1 MPERYGSGMKI
12 TPVILCGG
20 SGTRLWPLS
29 RQGFAKQYADLL
41 GDGSTFQQT
50 VQRVSDPDIF
60 DKPIILT
67 GRNARFL
74 VADQA
79 RRAGVEV
86 EIVLEPEGRDSLAA
100 IAAAAEV
107 AARRGADT
115 VLIALSSDHLIP
127 DTAAFTASC
136 QQAAAVAARGRIVV
150 LGVTPDRPAEKFG
163 YIRPG
168 AFNGG
173 VAEVAAFTE
182 KPDAAKAATL
192 IAEGALWNAGM
203 FCFRADVGL
212 SEIAAHAPEAMEAVR
227 TALATSSDDLGA
239 EMLGDAFLTAPRTSF
254 DYGVMEKTA
263 LASVIEARFP
273 WSDVGDWKEL
283 WAASDKDDA
292 GVVTEGDVVTR
303 GVARSYIRG
312 QDRLICAINVEGL
325 AIIDTHDAVLV
336 APLDQAQEVKAL
348 VAGLAEAGRPEA
360 VEHARVYRPWGWYQ
374 TIDQGPRFRVKHIQV
389 DPGKQLSLQMHHH
402 RSEHWTV
409 VTGAAEVTVDE
420 DVRIVN
426 ENESVYVPVG
436 AVHRLANPGKIAVKL
451 IEVQTG
457 AYLEEDD
464 IIRLNDDFGRA

>member
-1 MPERYGSGMKI
+1 MKI

-29 RQGFAKQYADLL
+29 RKGFAKQYADLL
-41 GDGSTFQQT
+41 GEGSTFQQT
-50 VQRVSDPDIF
+50 IARVADADVF
-60 DKPIILT
+60 DKPIVLT
-67 GRNARFL
+67 GQGARFL

-79 RRAGVEV
+79 RSMGVAV

-107 AARRGADT
+107 AARRGPDT
-115 VLIALSSDHLIP
+115 LLIALSSDHLIP
-127 DTAAFTASC
+127 DTAAFKAIC
-136 QQAAAVAARGRIVV
+136 RKAAEVALAGRIVV
-150 LGVTPDRPAEKFG
+150 LGITPDHPAEKFG

-168 AFNGG
+168 PFEHG

-182 KPDAAKAATL
+182 KPDAPTASSL

-212 SEIAAHAPEAMEAVR
+212 AEMATHAPEALEAVR
-227 TALATSSDDLGA
+227 QALSTSECDLGA
-239 EMLGDAFLTAPRTSF
+239 EVLGEPFLTAPKTSF
-254 DYGVMEKTA
+254 DYGVMEKTN
-263 LASVIEARFP
+263 LASVIEADFR

-283 WAASDKDDA
+283 WSASEQDEHGLA
-292 GVVTEGDVVTR
+292 TEGDVVTR
-303 GVARSYIRG
+303 GVSRSYIRG
-312 QDRLICAINVEGL
+312 QDRLICAIGVEGL
-325 AIIDTHDAVLV
+325 AIIDTHDALLV
-336 APLDQAQEVKAL
+336 APLDHAPEIKAL
-348 VAGLAEAGRPEA
+348 VADLAEAGRPEA

-374 TIDQGPRFRVKHIQV
+374 TIDQGPRFRVKRIQV

-409 VTGAAEVTVDE
+409 VTGAAEVTLGEEVTM
-420 DVRIVN
+420 VN

-436 AVHRLANPGKIAVKL
+436 TVHRLANPGKIAVAL

-464 IIRLNDDFGRA
+464 IVRLDDDFGRA

>member
-1 MPERYGSGMKI
+1 MKI

-29 RQGFAKQYADLL
+29 RKGFAKQYADLL

-50 VQRVSDPDIF
+50 VARVSDTAVF
-60 DKPIILT
+60 SRPIVLT

-74 VADQA
+74 VAEQA
-79 RRAGVEV
+79 RNAGVDV

-107 AARRGADT
+107 AARRGPET

-127 DTAAFTASC
+127 DAAAFSKAC
-136 QQAAAVAARGRIVV
+136 QKAAEVAAAGRIVV
-150 LGVTPDRPAEKFG
+150 IGVTPDRPADKFG

-168 AFNGG
+168 AFREG

-182 KPDAAKAATL
+182 KPDEAAAAAL
-192 IAEGALWNAGM
+192 IADGALWNAGM

-212 SEIAAHAPEAMEAVR
+212 AEIEAHAPEAAETVR
-227 TALATSSDDLGA
+227 TALATSTNDLGA
-239 EMLGDAFLTAPRTSF
+239 EVLGDAFLTAPKTSF

-263 LASVIEARFP
+263 LASVIEANFA

-283 WAASDKDDA
+283 WAASDKDET
-292 GVVTEGDVVTR
+292 GVATEGDVVTR
-303 GVARSYIRG
+303 GAANSYIRG
-312 QDRLICAINVEGL
+312 QDRLVCAIGVEGL
-325 AIIDTHDAVLV
+325 AIIDTRDALLV

-348 VAGLAEAGRPEA
+348 VAGLAETGRPEA

-464 IIRLNDDFGRA
+464 IVRLSDDFGRA